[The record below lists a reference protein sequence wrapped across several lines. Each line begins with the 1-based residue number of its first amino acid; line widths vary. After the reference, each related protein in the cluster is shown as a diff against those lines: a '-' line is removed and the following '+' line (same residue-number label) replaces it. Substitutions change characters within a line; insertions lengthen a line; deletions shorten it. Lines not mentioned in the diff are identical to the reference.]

1 MNATKVSVRLGYL
14 ATGGKPDAVSQLF
27 WQRAVVPDRRM
38 RKFTASLAHSLTEA
52 SMDVAIV
59 DPNDSLFSTSL
70 GVPRGIRCK
79 PSLWL
84 APVTKDHALCGRA
97 HSDSQG
103 GEAIPAAIDAK
114 IGWWD
119 SRAQLS
125 DLTKVFK

>member
-1 MNATKVSVRLGYL
+1 MNATKVSAWLGYR
-14 ATGGKPDAVSQLF
+14 ATGGKPGGVSQHF
-27 WQRAVVPDRRM
+27 QQRAGVLGQRM
-38 RKFTASLAHSLTEA
+38 MKFTASLAHPLAEA